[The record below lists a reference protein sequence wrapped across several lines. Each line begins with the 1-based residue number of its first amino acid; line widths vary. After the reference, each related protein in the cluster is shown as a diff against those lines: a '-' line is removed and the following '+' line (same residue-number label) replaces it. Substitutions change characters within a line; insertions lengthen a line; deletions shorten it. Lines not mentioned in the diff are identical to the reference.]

1 MSEGSAGDM
10 KVPTLVLQRKKSYPE
25 KVIQLNLYSKTY
37 EDG

>member
-10 KVPTLVLQRKKSYPE
+10 KVPTHVLQRKKSYPE